1 VVSKPEESKE
11 KIWRAVKEKATRKYS
26 DKALRKGYVK
36 MNNETICVLG
46 RKG

>member
-11 KIWRAVKEKATRKYS
+11 RVWRTVKGKATTKYS
-26 DKALRKGYVK
+26 DKALGKGYVK